1 MPFTWT
7 VLQKL
12 RMDLYLTQLCLLQS
26 EKKVQGIV
34 TTRLMITL
42 KCSWKAWV
50 SFFKSSKDLYLIF
63 SACALVSLSIRWK
76 QFYVSRKK
84 WMKGKETLKGQR
96 HQSSVHNHCAMSII
110 EQSKSFAVTIA
121 FSVLMVT
128 GASKALGNSLDTI
141 RFFLFSWK
149 RETVLLNN
157 TFFFLD
163 NIDLSTDPCMCLV
176 FSISQG
182 ESRLYLRRQQR
193 KREKTAN
200 QEASER
206 KELQGRLSTASAS
219 FSCGEL
225 GLPVFLHSSRYNMG
239 KNCQQLASFYRK
251 MRTSAIQSRWRLSV

>member
-96 HQSSVHNHCAMSII
+96 HQSSVHNRCAMSII

-157 TFFFLD
+157 TFFFFGQYWFI
-163 NIDLSTDPCMCLV
+163 NGSMYVSCLQHLPGRV
-176 FSISQG
+176 QVIF
-182 ESRLYLRRQQR
+182 
-193 KREKTAN
+193 KKTA
-200 QEASER
+200 EEEGEDCKSRGFWKKGAAR
-206 KELQGRLSTASAS
+206 KTEHSLSI
-219 FSCGEL
+219 F
-225 GLPVFLHSSRYNMG
+225 
-239 KNCQQLASFYRK
+239 
-251 MRTSAIQSRWRLSV
+251 